1 MRTPAA
7 RSTSG
12 AKPPRPVAART
23 LVTGFLGFGKF
34 PVNPS
39 ALLAESSSRPCELIE
54 VAYDAVDKFV
64 GTLEPNIF
72 DCLLMLG
79 VAGQSSQMRLE
90 CVARNR
96 IGPLP
101 DVRGFAPSSARTAI
115 DPDGPEILRGTLWD
129 RCAAL
134 AEETPQWR
142 RSDDAGDYLC
152 NYIYYRALARFGAT
166 HAVGFLHVPPLDQI
180 DLPTQQRLLSQI
192 LDLLD

>member
-101 DVRGFAPSSARTAI
+101 MCAGSPRVRPGPRLIRTDPRSFVARYGIAAP
-115 DPDGPEILRGTLWD
+115 P
-129 RCAAL
+129 
-134 AEETPQWR
+134 
-142 RSDDAGDYLC
+142 
-152 NYIYYRALARFGAT
+152 
-166 HAVGFLHVPPLDQI
+166 
-180 DLPTQQRLLSQI
+180 
-192 LDLLD
+192 